1 MIDELLSGS
10 IVQTSL
16 LFALIFPAAMIAA
29 GAVIS
34 GVQHFLTK
42 IITAILGSGFTFILV
57 NYLMFPGV
65 MLHEISHATM
75 AYLTGAKVTE
85 VALFEPSGGTLGYVN
100 YRTRGP
106 VFLQSIQRVMASS
119 APVYLGAAFVYLFY
133 FLITT
138 VVSGVF
144 WKVILGYIAMSM
156 IFHMTMSAQD
166 FKTFFKGLPAFIVSI
181 FCVSMVVLYFTQY
194 GN

>member
-16 LFALIFPAAMIAA
+16 LFALIFPAAMIAV

-65 MLHEISHATM
+65 MLHEISHAAM
-75 AYLTGAKVTE
+75 AYLTGAKVT
-85 VALFEPSGGTLGYVN
+85 
-100 YRTRGP
+100 
-106 VFLQSIQRVMASS
+106 
-119 APVYLGAAFVYLFY
+119 
-133 FLITT
+133 
-138 VVSGVF
+138 
-144 WKVILGYIAMSM
+144 
-156 IFHMTMSAQD
+156 
-166 FKTFFKGLPAFIVSI
+166 
-181 FCVSMVVLYFTQY
+181 
-194 GN
+194 

>member
-75 AYLTGAKVTE
+75 AFVTGAEVTE
-85 VALFEPSGGTLGYVN
+85 VALFKPSGGTLGYVN
-100 YRTRGP
+100 
-106 VFLQSIQRVMASS
+106 
-119 APVYLGAAFVYLFY
+119 
-133 FLITT
+133 
-138 VVSGVF
+138 
-144 WKVILGYIAMSM
+144 
-156 IFHMTMSAQD
+156 
-166 FKTFFKGLPAFIVSI
+166 
-181 FCVSMVVLYFTQY
+181 
-194 GN
+194 

>member
-65 MLHEISHATM
+65 MLHEISQRKTN
-75 AYLTGAKVTE
+75 TI
-85 VALFEPSGGTLGYVN
+85 GYH
-100 YRTRGP
+100 
-106 VFLQSIQRVMASS
+106 L
-119 APVYLGAAFVYLFY
+119 
-133 FLITT
+133 
-138 VVSGVF
+138 
-144 WKVILGYIAMSM
+144 
-156 IFHMTMSAQD
+156 
-166 FKTFFKGLPAFIVSI
+166 
-181 FCVSMVVLYFTQY
+181 CVESKIW
-194 GN
+194 GK